1 MSKKTN
7 RQKPSTAKAALQ
19 QETSIHE
26 RSVKQGKKKRP
37 PVLNKR
43 KNPNWPVT
51 ALAGV
56 GMVLTLYLT
65 LAVWLGDPPL
75 YCAEGSAC
83 DIVQQSRWGTFLG
96 LPTAFWGFLTYATL
110 VFIGF
115 KVRNPEQHWKSAWI
129 VSLVGVGYSV
139 YLTLVSH
146 FVIDALCPYCLV
158 SLAIM
163 VVTFGVINTQRPEGM
178 KDFKLKSW
186 VTQTAIV
193 TIIIIGGMHLHYSGV
208 FNPAAG
214 PEDPYL
220 KGLATHLAQE
230 GAIFYGTLW

>member
-7 RQKPSTAKAALQ
+7 RHKTSTKKAPPQ
-19 QETSIHE
+19 QETSIRE
-26 RSVKQGKKKRP
+26 KFAKQGKKKRS
-37 PVLNKR
+37 PVLKKR

-51 ALAGV
+51 VLAGI

-65 LAVWLGDPPL
+65 LTVWFGETPL

-96 LPTAFWGFLTYATL
+96 MPTAFWGFMTYAALT
-110 VFIGF
+110 FIGF
-115 KVRNPEQHWKSAWI
+115 KIRNPEQHWKLAWI
-129 VSLVGVGYSV
+129 VALIGVGYSI

-146 FVIDALCPYCLV
+146 FAISVLCPYCLV

-163 VVTFGVINTQRPEGM
+163 VVTFGVIMTQRPEGM
-178 KDFKLKSW
+178 KNFNFKSW
-186 VTQTAIV
+186 SVQTALV
-193 TIIIIGGMHLHYSGV
+193 ALIIIGGMHLHYSGV
-208 FNPAAG
+208 FHPAAG

-220 KGLATHLAQE
+220 KGLATHLAQ
-230 GAIFYGTLW
+230 GDAIFYGTFW